1 MSGIEVP
8 DAMYIEQLINDGA
21 NLKQIWMYACML
33 VKNNQDKKQALAIQ
47 SQQMEAEKNNQYAQL
62 QAQIA
67 DQAAEKQHQMAIDL
81 DNHKTDNLLKLQY
94 AKDNTTWLKQQIDS
108 IVQAN
113 EMEQQLQQEYLAQL
127 QEQYGQQGQQ
137 EQPGSESEQ
146 PESADNG
153 QQQSDS
159 DQE

>member
-1 MSGIEVP
+1 
-8 DAMYIEQLINDGA
+8 
-21 NLKQIWMYACML
+21 
-33 VKNNQDKKQALAIQ
+33 
-47 SQQMEAEKNNQYAQL
+47 
-62 QAQIA
+62 
-67 DQAAEKQHQMAIDL
+67 MAIDL

-94 AKDNTTWLKQQIDS
+94 AKDNTTWLKQTIDS

-113 EMEQQLQQEYLAQL
+113 EIEQQQQQEYLAQL
-127 QEQYGQQGQQ
+127 QQQYGQQGQQ